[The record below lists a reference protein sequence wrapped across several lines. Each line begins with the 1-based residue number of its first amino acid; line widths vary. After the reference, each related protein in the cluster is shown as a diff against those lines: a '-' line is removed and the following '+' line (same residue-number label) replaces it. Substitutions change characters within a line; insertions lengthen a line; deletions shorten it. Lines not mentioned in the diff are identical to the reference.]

1 MHDSLPVNDE
11 LLIRELQNQVR
22 VYHDQAAYK
31 ALFLHLMPS
40 IQNFAFSIVK
50 SRQWAEEIACDML
63 MEVWIRRDRLHE
75 ISNLR
80 LYLLTGAKNA
90 AIRKLRTENKMARF
104 SIEELEVEFISD
116 YCSPSDQLEST
127 ELATAIWDA
136 IQQLPPRCKMI
147 YKLAKEDK
155 LPYADISQLLDISVK
170 TIDNQLSIALSKIA
184 EAIRRVVDQP
194 LRK

>member
-40 IQNFAFSIVK
+40 VQNFAFSIVK

-75 ISNLR
+75 INNLR

-127 ELATAIWDA
+127 ELAAAIREA

-155 LPYADISQLLDISVK
+155 LPYNDISQLLDISVK

-184 EAIRRVVDQP
+184 DAIRRVVDQP